1 MRAIGIIRKLDE
13 LGRVVIP
20 VEMRRM
26 LDLADRDVVEI
37 TVEGDRLVLQ
47 KHMPRCVFCSR
58 SEMLVDYHNRRIC
71 TACMR
76 ELSAMSAGTKVAR
89 QRAED

>member
-1 MRAIGIIRKLDE
+1 MRAMGIIRRLDE

-26 LDLADRDVVEI
+26 LDLTDRDIVEI

-58 SEMLVDYHNRRIC
+58 GEMLVEYHNRRVC

-76 ELSAMSAGTKVAR
+76 ELGAMSGAKGAR
-89 QRAED
+89 QRSGD